1 MSHSPEGFPCFL
13 SMWLVASDPAD
24 SPRTLI
30 KSQSTHYWYL
40 NFSFMFYKTLLYTMF
55 NNFIIFSRHLII
67 WSFQHCEFF
76 SRVLFCVGWLRHHNS
91 DRERDE
97 AVVLLNV
104 PLENIWTRPKHS
116 LKSII
121 NKRSKTFPRW
131 ENPLPGSVQFD
142 TLQRSLGCHGSSP
155 GAVQHQSNLTKIVRR
170 A

>member
-116 LKSII
+116 LKS
-121 NKRSKTFPRW
+121 
-131 ENPLPGSVQFD
+131 GSVQFD

>member
-91 DRERDE
+91 DWERDE

-116 LKSII
+116 LKS
-121 NKRSKTFPRW
+121 
-131 ENPLPGSVQFD
+131 GSVQFD